1 MKTTTPTTPRRI
13 HAHRPAL
20 AMMTVALTVAATIGA
35 GVAQAE
41 PVPTPPSADQ
51 LTAQVAVIFDLNG
64 DRAQRA
70 SYLEAGDAAL
80 PVADV
85 VAGPMAQH
93 RSMVSMRVENP
104 TPDGARLNSQLVMSV
119 MGIGAQRRPLD
130 WIEQGGAWKLTTGS
144 LCSIYTETSR
154 TPDCPV

>member
-1 MKTTTPTTPRRI
+1 MMPTSTRRN
-13 HAHRPAL
+13 HAYRPPL
-20 AMMTVALTVAATIGA
+20 ATMTVAFSVAATLGA
-35 GVAQAE
+35 GVARAE
-41 PVPTPPSADQ
+41 PVPAPPSADQ
-51 LTAQVAVIFDLNG
+51 LTSQVAVIFDLNA

-80 PVADV
+80 PVADA

-104 TPDGARLNSQLVMSV
+104 MPAGARLNSQLVMSV

-130 WIEQGGAWKLTTGS
+130 WIERGGTWKLTTGS

-154 TPDCPV
+154 TSNCPV

>member
-1 MKTTTPTTPRRI
+1 MKTMRTTTTRRI
-13 HAHRPAL
+13 YACRLVL
-20 AMMTVALTVAATIGA
+20 ATVTAAFAAAATLGP

-41 PVPTPPSADQ
+41 PASTLPSADQ
-51 LTAQVAVIFDLNG
+51 LTAQVSVIFDLNA

-80 PVADV
+80 PVADT

-104 TPDGARLNSQLVMSV
+104 TLEGGHVNSQLVMSV

-130 WIEQGGAWKLTTGS
+130 WIEQGGTWKLSTGS
-144 LCSIYTETSR
+144 LCGIYTETSR
-154 TPDCPV
+154 TSNCPV